1 LIQPKRARAD
11 EIDYAQR
18 AEAGD
23 ATMVKDIIVNLSVT
37 KEGSVVGKYAVS
49 VAAALEAHLTGVAF
63 VYDPVVP
70 ISGAG
75 YIPAEVIEIQRE
87 DNETAADAAIKSF
100 TAATDQTGIS
110 AEPLITNAS
119 LAGAGDHF
127 ARMARRFDL
136 AIVGQAEPEISSM
149 EQIIGE
155 TTLFESGRPMIMV
168 PYIQKAP
175 FKTDNVMICWDGSR
189 TAARA
194 VADAIPIIRKS
205 GRVEIVIVTNERG
218 KEDEIEGADI
228 GQHLARHGLKVDVH
242 RISGGKID
250 VADALLSHAA
260 DSGADLM
267 VMGGY
272 GHSRL
277 REFVLGG
284 VTRSIFESMTLPVL
298 LSH

>member
-1 LIQPKRARAD
+1 MI
-11 EIDYAQR
+11 
-18 AEAGD
+18 
-23 ATMVKDIIVNLSVT
+23 KDIIVNLSVARN
-37 KEGSVVGKYAVS
+37 GSTVGNYAVS
-49 VAAALEAHLTGVAF
+49 VAAALQAHLTGIAF
-63 VYDPVVP
+63 IYDPVVP
-70 ISGAG
+70 ISGTG
-75 YIPAEVIEIQRE
+75 YIPADVIESQRA
-87 DNETAADAAIKSF
+87 DNETAAEAAIKDF
-100 TAATDQTGIS
+100 TAATDRAGIS
-110 AEPLITNAS
+110 AEPQMLGAS
-119 LAGAGDHF
+119 LTGAGDQF

-136 AIVGQAEPEISSM
+136 AIVGQAQPEMSTM

-155 TTLFESGRPMIMV
+155 TTLFESGRPIIMV

-175 FKTDNVMICWDGSR
+175 FKTGNVMICWDGSR

-194 VADAIPIIRKS
+194 VADAIPILGKS
-205 GRVEIVIVTNERG
+205 SRIEIVSVTSERG
-218 KEDEIEGADI
+218 KQDEIEGADI

-242 RISGGKID
+242 RISRGNID

-260 DSGADLM
+260 DSAADLM

-284 VTRSIFESMTLPVL
+284 VTRSIFQSMTLPVL

>member
-1 LIQPKRARAD
+1 
-11 EIDYAQR
+11 
-18 AEAGD
+18 
-23 ATMVKDIIVNLSVT
+23 MVKDIIVNLSVT

-49 VAAALEAHLTGVAF
+49 VAAALQAHLTGVAF
-63 VYDPVVP
+63 IYDPVVP

-75 YIPAEVIEIQRE
+75 YIPAEVIETQRE
-87 DNETAADAAIKSF
+87 DNETAAEAAIKSF
-100 TAATDQTGIS
+100 TVATDQAGIS
-110 AEPLITNAS
+110 AEPLMTSAS
-119 LAGAGDHF
+119 LAGAGDRF
-127 ARMARRFDL
+127 ARMAQRFDL
-136 AIVGQAEPEISSM
+136 AIVGQAQPEISSM

-194 VADAIPIIRKS
+194 VADAIPVIRNS

-242 RISGGKID
+242 RISGGNID

-284 VTRSIFESMTLPVL
+284 VTRSIFESMTVPVL
-298 LSH
+298 MSH

>member
-1 LIQPKRARAD
+1 MI
-11 EIDYAQR
+11 
-18 AEAGD
+18 
-23 ATMVKDIIVNLSVT
+23 KDIIVNLSVT
-37 KEGSVVGKYAVS
+37 KTDSTVGNYAVS
-49 VAAALEAHLTGVAF
+49 VAALQAHLTGIAF
-63 VYDPVVP
+63 IYDPVVP
-70 ISGAG
+70 ISGTG
-75 YIPAEVIEIQRE
+75 YIPADVIESQRA
-87 DNETAADAAIKSF
+87 DNETAAEAAIEDF
-100 TAATDQTGIS
+100 NIATDRAGIS
-110 AEPLITNAS
+110 AEPQMSTAS
-119 LAGAGDHF
+119 LTGAGDQF

-136 AIVGQAEPEISSM
+136 AIVGQAQPEMSTM

-175 FKTDNVMICWDGSR
+175 FKTNNVIICWDGSR

-194 VADAIPIIRKS
+194 VADAIPILSKS
-205 GRVEIVIVTNERG
+205 SRIEIVSVTSERG

-242 RISGGKID
+242 RISRGNID

-260 DSGADLM
+260 DNSADLM

-284 VTRSIFESMTLPVL
+284 VTRSIFQSMTLPVL

>member
-1 LIQPKRARAD
+1 MI
-11 EIDYAQR
+11 
-18 AEAGD
+18 
-23 ATMVKDIIVNLSVT
+23 KDIIVNLSVARN
-37 KEGSVVGKYAVS
+37 GSTVDNYAVS
-49 VAAALEAHLTGVAF
+49 VADALQAHLTGIAF
-63 VYDPVVP
+63 IYDPIVP
-70 ISGAG
+70 ISGTG
-75 YIPAEVIEIQRE
+75 YIPADVIESQRA
-87 DNETAADAAIKSF
+87 DNETAAEAAIKDF
-100 TAATDQTGIS
+100 TAATDRAGIS
-110 AEPLITNAS
+110 AEPHMLTAS
-119 LAGAGDHF
+119 LTGAGDQF

-136 AIVGQAEPEISSM
+136 AIVGQAQPEMSTM

-155 TTLFESGRPMIMV
+155 TTLFESGRPIIMV

-175 FKTDNVMICWDGSR
+175 FKTGNVMICWDGSR

-194 VADAIPIIRKS
+194 VADAIPILGKS
-205 GRVEIVIVTNERG
+205 SRIEVVSVTSERG
-218 KEDEIEGADI
+218 KEDEIEGVDI

-242 RISGGKID
+242 RISRGNID

-260 DSGADLM
+260 DSAADLL

-284 VTRSIFESMTLPVL
+284 VTRSIFQSMTLPVL

>member
-1 LIQPKRARAD
+1 MI
-11 EIDYAQR
+11 
-18 AEAGD
+18 
-23 ATMVKDIIVNLSVT
+23 KDIIVNLSVT
-37 KEGSVVGKYAVS
+37 KNDSTVGNYAVS
-49 VAAALEAHLTGVAF
+49 VAAALQAHLTGIAF
-63 VYDPVVP
+63 IYDPVVP

-75 YIPAEVIEIQRE
+75 YIPADVIESQRA
-87 DNETAADAAIKSF
+87 DNETAAEAAIKDF
-100 TAATDQTGIS
+100 TTATDRAGIS
-110 AEPLITNAS
+110 AEPQMLTAS
-119 LAGAGDHF
+119 LTGAGDQF

-136 AIVGQAEPEISSM
+136 AIVGQAQPEMSTM

-175 FKTDNVMICWDGSR
+175 FKTDNVIICWDGSR

-194 VADAIPIIRKS
+194 VADAIPILGKS
-205 GRVEIVIVTNERG
+205 SRVEIVSVTSERG

-242 RISGGKID
+242 RISRGNID

-260 DSGADLM
+260 DSAADLL

-284 VTRSIFESMTLPVL
+284 VTRSIFQSMTLPVL

>member
-1 LIQPKRARAD
+1 
-11 EIDYAQR
+11 
-18 AEAGD
+18 
-23 ATMVKDIIVNLSVT
+23 MVRDIIVNLNVT
-37 KEGSVVGKYAVS
+37 EKGSGVGKYAIS

-63 VYDPVVP
+63 IYDPVVP

-75 YIPAEVIEIQRE
+75 YIPAEIIETQRD
-87 DNETAADAAIKSF
+87 DNETAAEAAIKSF
-100 TAATDQTGIS
+100 TTATEQAGIS
-110 AEPLITNAS
+110 AEPVMTSAS
-119 LAGAGDHF
+119 LAGASDQF

-136 AIVGQAEPEISSM
+136 AIVGQADPEISSM

-194 VADAIPIIRKS
+194 IADAIPIIGKS
-205 GRVEIVIVTNERG
+205 GRVEIVIVANERG
-218 KEDEIEGADI
+218 KQDEIEGVDM

-242 RISGGKID
+242 RISGGNID
-250 VADALLSHAA
+250 VGDALLSHAA

-284 VTRSIFESMTLPVL
+284 VTRSIFGSMTLPVL
-298 LSH
+298 ISH